1 MSSRVLA
8 LLILIVFPGA
18 ALTGISTYY
27 LFPEWVVLDK
37 SHQNYQRLAQVTTS
51 SVRDL
56 DLAQAAENRH
66 RLNCFAEGIGVLL
79 GGVVVAIGIHGI
91 CTLPQERH

>member
-8 LLILIVFPGA
+8 LLILVILPGA
-18 ALTGISTYY
+18 MFTGISTYY

-37 SHQNYQRLAQVTTS
+37 SYQNYQKLAQVSTS

-56 DLAQAAENRH
+56 NVAQAAETRH
-66 RLNCFAEGIGVLL
+66 RLNCFAEGMGVLL
-79 GGVVVAIGIHGI
+79 GGVVMAIDVHGI
-91 CTLPQERH
+91 CTLPQQRL